1 MIRAV
6 KTLMLYRP
14 NSEHTGIAEDYVH
27 EYRIRHP
34 QFAIELID
42 ADSPEGAE
50 LVRLHGVTNF
60 PAILALR
67 DDGGFLQLWQDEH
80 LPLMNE
86 IDFYQ
91 QA

>member
-1 MIRAV
+1 
-6 KTLMLYRP
+6 MLYRP
-14 NSEHTGIAEDYVH
+14 NSEQAGPAEDYLR
-27 EYRIRHP
+27 EYHMRHP
-34 QFAIELID
+34 QYNIELID
-42 ADSPEGAE
+42 ADSPRGVE
-50 LVRLHGVTNF
+50 LTDLHGITNY

-67 DDGGFLQLWQDEH
+67 EDGGFMQLWQDEH